1 MWRKRFGSISVCPHE
16 RNVSVS
22 GHAVG
27 QGQALGFSPLTL
39 AAFPE
44 SDQSEA
50 NRGGHPDINPAEG
63 RTIQHPYPAKA
74 PDKGQ
79 DQDKNCRQGRKD
91 EVEGPNAFSSV
102 WNHPGSA
109 LSAHTLLL
117 SLPWLLVLVFP
128 NFNWLPWLLGSCSF
142 EAEKEAGDQPAL
154 LSHMSGDGPVCVNSL
169 PSTQSVP
176 TALVTRHTPW

>member
-142 EAEKEAGDQPAL
+142 EAEKEAGDQSAL
-154 LSHMSGDGPVCVNSL
+154 LSHTSGDGPVCVNSL

>member
-1 MWRKRFGSISVCPHE
+1 MSCTMWRKRFGSISVCPHE

-63 RTIQHPYPAKA
+63 RSIQHPHPAEA
-74 PDKGQ
+74 PD
-79 DQDKNCRQGRKD
+79 
-91 EVEGPNAFSSV
+91 
-102 WNHPGSA
+102 
-109 LSAHTLLL
+109 
-117 SLPWLLVLVFP
+117 
-128 NFNWLPWLLGSCSF
+128 
-142 EAEKEAGDQPAL
+142 
-154 LSHMSGDGPVCVNSL
+154 
-169 PSTQSVP
+169 QS
-176 TALVTRHTPW
+176 

>member
-128 NFNWLPWLLGSCSF
+128 NFNWLPWLLGSYSF
-142 EAEKEAGDQPAL
+142 EAEKEAGDQPV
-154 LSHMSGDGPVCVNSL
+154 LSHVPGDGPVCVNSL